1 MQLQHTSI
9 TFRAIS
15 FGTSTAFL
23 KASLALSFSPCLQ
36 RANPLLADSSRFLLI
51 RKYSKRDS
59 IYQTL
64 HEFSE
69 TKHCFVFKFSHL
81 LLVDSTSLLA
91 SNENPSKTMI
101 GRTLLASNTSMYFIH
116 NSTYLKKES
125 VEVKI
130 NLSLFRSY
138 SKMSR
143 WKIIF
148 NSTHREVSIPKIS
161 SFAQKMVAL

>member
-15 FGTSTAFL
+15 FVTSTAFL

-81 LLVDSTSLLA
+81 PLGTYSLVGWLLIRLKERETAAKAEIDKQGDRESQCHKQGEWAYGKPGNPESGNGTGIRNPEPEPEPEPEQMNDSSW
-91 SNENPSKTMI
+91 
-101 GRTLLASNTSMYFIH
+101 
-116 NSTYLKKES
+116 
-125 VEVKI
+125 EV
-130 NLSLFRSY
+130 
-138 SKMSR
+138 
-143 WKIIF
+143 
-148 NSTHREVSIPKIS
+148 
-161 SFAQKMVAL
+161 